1 LKRILKKVLP
11 QFVTTYLGKHIIAY
25 RSATLSRL
33 QPGEAFDQIYR
44 KKLWQQGTSLSGLG
58 SEGKWAED
66 YASFVIDYIRK
77 NGARRVVDAGCGDFS
92 VGKLIMPHCQEI
104 IALDIS
110 NEIIFRNR
118 SRFKE
123 FTNVEF
129 RVANLMNDPIPGCDL
144 LLVRQVLQHLS
155 NEQIESVLR
164 NIEASHARHVL
175 IAEHSV
181 RAEMRNEANTDLG
194 NHSVITRV
202 AKGSGVDV
210 GLPPFSRQRKVIAEF
225 EPGPE
230 NGAEP
235 NSVLYIYELE
245 QA

>member
-1 LKRILKKVLP
+1 MKRTLKKVLP
-11 QFVTTYLGKHIIAY
+11 PFVTTYLGKLIIAY
-25 RSATLSRL
+25 RSATLRRL
-33 QPGEAFDQIYR
+33 PPGEAFDQIYR

-66 YASFVIDYIRK
+66 YASFVIDYIGK
-77 NGARRVVDAGCGDFS
+77 TGARRVVDAGCGDFS
-92 VGKLIMPHCQEI
+92 VGELIMPHCQEI
-104 IALDIS
+104 IGLDIS
-110 NEIIFRNR
+110 NEIIARNR
-118 SRFKE
+118 NRLRE
-123 FTNVEF
+123 FTKVKF
-129 RVANLMNDPIPGCDL
+129 HVANLIEDRVPDCDL

-155 NEQIESVLR
+155 NDQIESVLR
-164 NIEASHARHVL
+164 NIEASNARYVL

-194 NHSVITRV
+194 SHSVITRV

-210 GLPPFSRQRKVIAEF
+210 GLPPFSRQRKVLAEL

-230 NGAEP
+230 NRAEP

-245 QA
+245 QT